1 MRRQLAVPFLLA
13 ACLLTSVA
21 LAAPDK
27 VEVTFESFAASG
39 VTGEAA
45 LKAMP
50 TGEVQIHAALRG
62 LEPGVEYAALI
73 YDQSGTCGEGTS
85 NVQIIMFEANPA
97 GIATWNQK
105 VERDLVTIESLG
117 IRRVSDGVLQACA
130 SVNL

>member
-27 VEVTFESFAASG
+27 VGVTFESFAASG
-39 VTGEAA
+39 VTGEAT
-45 LKAMP
+45 LNP
-50 TGEVQIHAALRG
+50 TPQGEVQIHAALRG
-62 LEPGVEYAALI
+62 LEPGVEYAAVI
-73 YDQSGTCGEGTS
+73 YDQSLTCGEGTS
-85 NVQIIMFEANPA
+85 SEQFIVFEANPA

-105 VERDLVTIESLG
+105 VVRELTTIESLG